1 MNGNYMNTHYQEQ
14 SLLAFTRT
22 LVIALLLPLLGL
34 LGCAAPSSKFQNAN
48 GQVVDCSAS
57 GFGIFGTLAAVSMHS
72 DCEKRAQESGYRPV
86 NASSVEP
93 KRSSLPST
101 VQVSWPAGWTTQSI
115 TEAQANVGVV
125 AYALD
130 RSRDLGTQVSI
141 ISSEGIHDRLAYASS
156 RRANQAGRLKGGQG
170 GEIARLTVNG
180 RDAMRFEVTGQLTSG
195 LPVTYLITIIEGKEQ
210 LAYVSTWASAPNF
223 DTHKEELT
231 NMASRVSGI
240 Q

>member
-1 MNGNYMNTHYQEQ
+1 MNTHHQVQ
-14 SLLAFTRT
+14 TRRTKAT
-22 LVIALLLPLLGL
+22 LFIPLLLPFLGL

-72 DCEKRAQESGYRPV
+72 DCEKRAQDSGYRPV

-101 VQVSWPAGWTTQSI
+101 IQVAWPAGWTTQGI

-125 AYALD
+125 AYSLD
-130 RSRDLGTQVSI
+130 KSRDLGAQVSI

-170 GEIARLTVNG
+170 GEIARMSVGG
-180 RDAMRFEVTGQLTSG
+180 RDAMRFEVTGQLASG
-195 LPVTYLITIIEGKEQ
+195 LPVTYMITIIEGEKQ
-210 LAYVSTWASAPNF
+210 LAYVSTWASTPNF
-223 DTHKEELT
+223 ATHREELT
-231 NMASRVSGI
+231 DIATRVSGI